1 MKRRSAI
8 AMSLAAA
15 LLLPANAHA
24 VSVSDFSDFPS
35 DWSAQALESAV
46 ENGLLNGSGGRINA
60 SGSLTRAEMAAIV
73 NRAFGSSNPASL
85 SGYSD
90 VSPDAWY
97 YEDMAKA
104 VQMGSFQGADGKLNP
119 SARITR
125 EEAFTVLSRAFLLD
139 EGDTAVLNQYDDSAD
154 ISSWARSSMAAM
166 VENGYVHGAG
176 GSLNPKGNITRAEF
190 AQVMDNI
197 AESYVSQ
204 AGTVS
209 RDASGNVIVRAPGA
223 VLEDMTV
230 DGDVILADGVG
241 TGDATLNS
249 VTVQGRLIIRG
260 GGEQSV
266 HLNNCTIENGVVLA
280 NPNGAT
286 RLVPSGSPI
295 PALEVRTDA
304 VIDGDIT
311 AITVSEEASV
321 TVQSGTIGTLTV
333 ETDAASTAITVS
345 DGASVSTIQA
355 NADGVSVHG
364 GGSVGTVQANADNI
378 EITTP
383 GTRVTAAEGAD
394 GVTAAGVEVAGG
406 QTAQI
411 NNSGTGASVSGG
423 TSSGGS
429 SSSGSSSGGGGS
441 SSGGGSTTPEQVQFV
456 NADQTGLVDLGW
468 SQYVAVRFTDGNS
481 LADCTLTV
489 DGTDV
494 TSAFT
499 PVTDDSSIV
508 KWEVSSLN
516 PAELTV
522 TKAGQSQTVT
532 LSGNSAPAEPVV
544 VEDTAP
550 AYMIAHGPLAYWDY
564 YLTNY
569 DDDGNLR
576 VEPAKTTF
584 SLSDD
589 VVSDVPAFY
598 SPDAELCK
606 GDSFG
611 EVKGEAVIMFNY
623 KTDAEKAWFDAIPDN
638 QAQTVQLVS
647 YDGNKTTLNDS
658 LTYEKA
664 AGISHGGGSV
674 GQITVALGQENF
686 RTNGRY
692 YIRIRSAGH
701 DTALVPIHVVNE
713 QAPTLKLSG
722 PGTVQSGQ
730 NVSFEIENMTYGITD
745 PTYAAELKR
754 PDGETVALEVITDW
768 YQFGNRLTL
777 YNDESAENGRNN
789 IPYNGSYTLT
799 VHSNGFKDMS
809 ITFNVTGGKDAPQKN
824 ALMTVDAISRA
835 TGGGTSGGESGS
847 GGGSISANLKFD
859 ADLLI
864 NAKVLNELCIENE
877 AAQGIN
883 DRWKDDMAGWDSVWT
898 EDGQPYD
905 WNDYITAVNNARNE
919 GKYLTFAEYTK
930 TADQDQSGTPYAIK
944 AVLEDNMLGDIQY
957 NGEWVGQAAPALT
970 LVNPDE
976 SAADA
981 VTEGN
986 DVVLTADDGAYFS
999 ALERIN
1005 VNGNPMD
1012 LSAGLYQVDGNKLT
1026 IDSRVLTLG
1035 ERNTVTLYAE
1045 GYRANRLSILYQ
1057 KTLEQN
1063 LSLSTNQNNYDRG
1076 ENIVI
1081 TVNNSEGD
1089 FLEHLTNV
1097 TLHKPRGN
1105 TAKVDAQGV
1114 QSNTEYYTVSGNT
1127 LTIVDTQGTLLNENG
1142 QYSVTL
1148 EAEYYNQLTTP
1159 AFTVQGDL
1167 KAAPQPETGGKDGEN
1182 YTLTFDTVPYDW
1194 ENSLSVTVNG
1204 QAYTENTDW
1213 LSNVSAGEFE
1223 WSTGAYGGNVLTMHP
1238 DAFASGENT
1247 ITLSAAGYE
1256 PMTVKVSGATGEIMT
1271 DGGGTEEPEPEPGE
1285 DQTPPAVAKIEKVE
1299 SFFETYY
1306 RVSFESSPAAYLSAL
1321 EDGEAVVTVNDE
1333 ICEYAIMFLGGKEY
1347 KISKDDYANPTYLD
1361 FSKDCFSTDGNTVVK
1376 ISVEGYTDLTFTVDK
1391 DGQLVA
1397 GDTPEGAAEVPA
1409 YEWEY
1414 SMVTTFSGHKLYFD
1428 RTGNA
1433 EEAAKAYLS
1442 AVTNVQV
1449 GETVYT
1455 ACTGYFLE
1463 DGQYKIVKVG
1473 TDKYIEL
1480 SDSAFNE
1487 TENTKIHIEAVG
1499 YKDLNLTVTA
1509 GGELVTE

>member
-1 MKRRSAI
+1 MDI
-8 AMSLAAA
+8 
-15 LLLPANAHA
+15 
-24 VSVSDFSDFPS
+24 D
-35 DWSAQALESAV
+35 
-46 ENGLLNGSGGRINA
+46 
-60 SGSLTRAEMAAIV
+60 
-73 NRAFGSSNPASL
+73 
-85 SGYSD
+85 
-90 VSPDAWY
+90 
-97 YEDMAKA
+97 
-104 VQMGSFQGADGKLNP
+104 DG
-119 SARITR
+119 
-125 EEAFTVLSRAFLLD
+125 
-139 EGDTAVLNQYDDSAD
+139 
-154 ISSWARSSMAAM
+154 
-166 VENGYVHGAG
+166 
-176 GSLNPKGNITRAEF
+176 
-190 AQVMDNI
+190 
-197 AESYVSQ
+197 
-204 AGTVS
+204 
-209 RDASGNVIVRAPGA
+209 
-223 VLEDMTV
+223 
-230 DGDVILADGVG
+230 
-241 TGDATLNS
+241 
-249 VTVQGRLIIRG
+249 
-260 GGEQSV
+260 
-266 HLNNCTIENGVVLA
+266 
-280 NPNGAT
+280 
-286 RLVPSGSPI
+286 
-295 PALEVRTDA
+295 
-304 VIDGDIT
+304 
-311 AITVSEEASV
+311 
-321 TVQSGTIGTLTV
+321 
-333 ETDAASTAITVS
+333 
-345 DGASVSTIQA
+345 
-355 NADGVSVHG
+355 
-364 GGSVGTVQANADNI
+364 
-378 EITTP
+378 
-383 GTRVTAAEGAD
+383 
-394 GVTAAGVEVAGG
+394 
-406 QTAQI
+406 
-411 NNSGTGASVSGG
+411 
-423 TSSGGS
+423 
-429 SSSGSSSGGGGS
+429 
-441 SSGGGSTTPEQVQFV
+441 
-456 NADQTGLVDLGW
+456 
-468 SQYVAVRFTDGNS
+468 
-481 LADCTLTV
+481 
-489 DGTDV
+489 
-494 TSAFT
+494 
-499 PVTDDSSIV
+499 SIV

-532 LSGNSAPAEPVV
+532 LSGNSALAEPVV
-544 VEDTAP
+544 IEDTAP

-598 SPDAELCK
+598 SPDAELCE
-606 GDSFG
+606 GDGFG

-623 KTDAEKAWFDAIPDN
+623 NTDAEKAWFDAIPDN

-658 LTYEKA
+658 LIYEKA

-722 PGTVQSGQ
+722 SGTVQSGQ
-730 NVSFEIENMTYGITD
+730 NVSFEIENMTYGITN

-754 PDGETVALEVITDW
+754 PDGETVALEMITDW
-768 YQFGNRLTL
+768 YQIGDRLTL
-777 YNDESAENGRNN
+777 YNDGSAENGRNN
-789 IPYNGSYTLT
+789 IPYNGTYTLT

-809 ITFNVTGGKDAPQKN
+809 ITFNVTGGEGAPQKN
-824 ALMTVDAISRA
+824 VLMTVDAISRA

-864 NAKVLNELCIENE
+864 NAKVLNELGIENE

-883 DRWKDDMAGWDSVWT
+883 DRWEYDMAGWDSVWT

-919 GKYLTFAEYTK
+919 GKYLTFAEYTE
-930 TADQDQSGTPYAIK
+930 TAEQDQSGTPYAIK

-957 NGEWVGQAAPALT
+957 NGEWVGQTAPALT
-970 LVNPDE
+970 LVNPDG

-1005 VNGNPMD
+1005 VNGNSMD

-1026 IDSRVLTLG
+1026 IDSSALTLG
-1035 ERNTVTLYAE
+1035 ERNTVTLYAK

-1063 LSLSTNQNNYDRG
+1063 LSLSTDQNNYDRG

-1089 FLEHLTNV
+1089 FLKHLTNV
-1097 TLHKPRGN
+1097 TLHKPGGN
-1105 TAKVDAQGV
+1105 TATVNAQGV
-1114 QSNTEYYTVSGNT
+1114 QSYTEYYTVSGNT

-1167 KAAPQPETGGKDGEN
+1167 KAAPQPGTGGKDGNGN
-1182 YTLTFDTVPYDW
+1182 YTLTFDTVPSDW
-1194 ENSLSVTVNG
+1194 KNSLAVTVNG

-1223 WSTGAYGGNVLTMHP
+1223 WGTGAYSGDVLTMHP
-1238 DAFASGENT
+1238 GAFVSGENT
-1247 ITLSAAGYE
+1247 ITLSAAGYA
-1256 PMTVKVSGATGEIMT
+1256 PLTIKVSGETGAIMT
-1271 DGGGTEEPEPEPGE
+1271 NGSGTEEPEPEPGE
-1285 DQTPPAVAKIEKVE
+1285 DQTPPAVAEVNKVTGYE
-1299 SFFETYY
+1299 PYF
-1306 RVSFESSPAAYLSAL
+1306 RVSFKDDAATYLSAL
-1321 EDGEAVVTVNDE
+1321 EAGEATVTVNDE
-1333 ICEYAIMFLGGKEY
+1333 TCKYTIMFLEGKEY
-1347 KISKDDYANPTYLD
+1347 KISKDDYANLAYLD
-1361 FSKDCFSTDGNTVVK
+1361 FSKDCFSTDGNTVVI
-1376 ISVEGYTDLTFTVDK
+1376 ISVEGYTDLTFTVDEN
-1391 DGQLVA
+1391 GQLVA
-1397 GDTPEGAAEVPA
+1397 GDTPEDAAEVPA

-1414 SMVTTFSGHKLYFD
+1414 SSSSIFSGHKLYFD

-1433 EEAAKAYLS
+1433 EESAKAYLS

-1449 GETVYT
+1449 GDTVYT
-1455 ACTGYFLE
+1455 AYTGYFLE
-1463 DGQYKIVKVG
+1463 EGKYKIVKDS

-1480 SDSAFNE
+1480 SDSAFSE
-1487 TENTKIHIEAVG
+1487 TGNTEIHIKATG
-1499 YKDLNLTVTA
+1499 YKDLKLTVTA
-1509 GGELVTE
+1509 SGDLVTE

>member
-1 MKRRSAI
+1 M
-8 AMSLAAA
+8 
-15 LLLPANAHA
+15 
-24 VSVSDFSDFPS
+24 
-35 DWSAQALESAV
+35 
-46 ENGLLNGSGGRINA
+46 
-60 SGSLTRAEMAAIV
+60 
-73 NRAFGSSNPASL
+73 
-85 SGYSD
+85 
-90 VSPDAWY
+90 
-97 YEDMAKA
+97 
-104 VQMGSFQGADGKLNP
+104 
-119 SARITR
+119 
-125 EEAFTVLSRAFLLD
+125 
-139 EGDTAVLNQYDDSAD
+139 
-154 ISSWARSSMAAM
+154 
-166 VENGYVHGAG
+166 
-176 GSLNPKGNITRAEF
+176 
-190 AQVMDNI
+190 
-197 AESYVSQ
+197 
-204 AGTVS
+204 
-209 RDASGNVIVRAPGA
+209 
-223 VLEDMTV
+223 
-230 DGDVILADGVG
+230 
-241 TGDATLNS
+241 
-249 VTVQGRLIIRG
+249 
-260 GGEQSV
+260 
-266 HLNNCTIENGVVLA
+266 
-280 NPNGAT
+280 
-286 RLVPSGSPI
+286 
-295 PALEVRTDA
+295 
-304 VIDGDIT
+304 
-311 AITVSEEASV
+311 
-321 TVQSGTIGTLTV
+321 
-333 ETDAASTAITVS
+333 
-345 DGASVSTIQA
+345 
-355 NADGVSVHG
+355 
-364 GGSVGTVQANADNI
+364 
-378 EITTP
+378 
-383 GTRVTAAEGAD
+383 
-394 GVTAAGVEVAGG
+394 
-406 QTAQI
+406 
-411 NNSGTGASVSGG
+411 
-423 TSSGGS
+423 
-429 SSSGSSSGGGGS
+429 
-441 SSGGGSTTPEQVQFV
+441 
-456 NADQTGLVDLGW
+456 VDLGW

-494 TSAFT
+494 TSTFT
-499 PVTDDSSIV
+499 PVTDDGSIV

-598 SPDAELCK
+598 SPDAELRE

-611 EVKGEAVIMFNY
+611 EVVGKAVIMFNY
-623 KTDAEKAWFDAIPDN
+623 NTDAEKAWFDAIPDN
-638 QAQTVQLVS
+638 RAQTVQLVS

-777 YNDESAENGRNN
+777 YNDGSAENGRNN

-809 ITFNVTGGKDAPQKN
+809 ITFNVTGGENAPQKN
-824 ALMTVDAISRA
+824 VLTTVDAISRA

-864 NAKVLNELCIENE
+864 NAKVLNELGIENE

-898 EDGQPYD
+898 EDGRPYD

-919 GKYLTFAEYTK
+919 GKYLTFAEYTE

-970 LVNPDE
+970 LVNPNG

-1005 VNGNPMD
+1005 VNGNSMD
-1012 LSAGLYQVDGNKLT
+1012 LSDELYRVEENKLT
-1026 IDSRVLTLG
+1026 IDSNALTLG
-1035 ERNTVTLYAE
+1035 ERNTVTLYAK

-1063 LSLSTNQNNYDRG
+1063 LSLSTDKTNYNRS

-1097 TLHKPRGN
+1097 TLHKPGSN
-1105 TAKVDAQGV
+1105 TATVSAQGV
-1114 QSNTEYYTVSGNT
+1114 QSDTEYYTVSGNR
-1127 LTIVDTQGTLLNENG
+1127 LTIVDTRGTLLKENG
-1142 QYSVTL
+1142 EYYVAL
-1148 EAEYYNQLTTP
+1148 EAEYYNRLTTP

-1167 KAAPQPETGGKDGEN
+1167 KAAPQPETGNKDSDGN
-1182 YTLTFDTVPYDW
+1182 YTLTFASVPYDW
-1194 ENSLSVTVNG
+1194 KDSLSVTVNG
-1204 QAYTENTDW
+1204 RTYTENTDR
-1213 LSNVSAGEFE
+1213 LSNVSADEFE
-1223 WSTGAYGGNVLTMHP
+1223 WSAGTYGGYVLTMHP
-1238 DAFASGENT
+1238 SVFARGENT

-1256 PMTVKVSGATGEIMT
+1256 PLTVKVSGETGEIMT
-1271 DGGGTEEPEPEPGE
+1271 DSGGTEEPEPEPGE
-1285 DQTPPAVAKIEKVE
+1285 GQMPPAVAEVNKVTGYE
-1299 SFFETYY
+1299 PYF
-1306 RVSFESSPAAYLSAL
+1306 RVSFKDDAAAYLSAL
-1321 EDGEAVVTVNDE
+1321 RAGEATVTVNDE
-1333 ICEYAIMFLGGKEY
+1333 TCGYAITFLGGKQY
-1347 KISKDDYANPTYLD
+1347 KISDDLYGEPAYLD
-1361 FSKDCFSTDGNTVVK
+1361 FSKDCFSTDGDTVVK
-1376 ISVEGYTDLTFTVDK
+1376 ISVEGYTDLTFTVDEN
-1391 DGQLVA
+1391 GQLVA
-1397 GDTPEGAAEVPA
+1397 GDTPEDAAEVPA
-1409 YEWEY
+1409 YGWEY
-1414 SMVTTFSGHKLYFD
+1414 SSFPMFGGHKLYFD

-1433 EEAAKAYLS
+1433 EESATAYLS

-1455 ACTGYFLE
+1455 AYTGSFLGN
-1463 DGQYKIVKVG
+1463 GQYKIVKDR
-1473 TDKYIEL
+1473 TEKYIEL
-1480 SDSAFNE
+1480 SDSAFSE
-1487 TENTKIHIEAVG
+1487 TGNTEIHIKATG

-1509 GGELVTE
+1509 GGKLVTE

>member
-1 MKRRSAI
+1 M
-8 AMSLAAA
+8 
-15 LLLPANAHA
+15 
-24 VSVSDFSDFPS
+24 
-35 DWSAQALESAV
+35 
-46 ENGLLNGSGGRINA
+46 
-60 SGSLTRAEMAAIV
+60 
-73 NRAFGSSNPASL
+73 
-85 SGYSD
+85 
-90 VSPDAWY
+90 
-97 YEDMAKA
+97 
-104 VQMGSFQGADGKLNP
+104 
-119 SARITR
+119 
-125 EEAFTVLSRAFLLD
+125 
-139 EGDTAVLNQYDDSAD
+139 
-154 ISSWARSSMAAM
+154 
-166 VENGYVHGAG
+166 
-176 GSLNPKGNITRAEF
+176 
-190 AQVMDNI
+190 
-197 AESYVSQ
+197 
-204 AGTVS
+204 
-209 RDASGNVIVRAPGA
+209 
-223 VLEDMTV
+223 
-230 DGDVILADGVG
+230 
-241 TGDATLNS
+241 
-249 VTVQGRLIIRG
+249 
-260 GGEQSV
+260 
-266 HLNNCTIENGVVLA
+266 
-280 NPNGAT
+280 
-286 RLVPSGSPI
+286 
-295 PALEVRTDA
+295 
-304 VIDGDIT
+304 
-311 AITVSEEASV
+311 
-321 TVQSGTIGTLTV
+321 
-333 ETDAASTAITVS
+333 
-345 DGASVSTIQA
+345 
-355 NADGVSVHG
+355 
-364 GGSVGTVQANADNI
+364 
-378 EITTP
+378 
-383 GTRVTAAEGAD
+383 
-394 GVTAAGVEVAGG
+394 
-406 QTAQI
+406 
-411 NNSGTGASVSGG
+411 
-423 TSSGGS
+423 
-429 SSSGSSSGGGGS
+429 
-441 SSGGGSTTPEQVQFV
+441 
-456 NADQTGLVDLGW
+456 VDLGW

-494 TSAFT
+494 TSTFT
-499 PVTDDSSIV
+499 PVTDDGSIV

-598 SPDAELCK
+598 SPDAELRE

-611 EVKGEAVIMFNY
+611 EVVGKAVIMFNY
-623 KTDAEKAWFDAIPDN
+623 NTDAEKAWFDAIPDN
-638 QAQTVQLVS
+638 RAQTVQLVS
-647 YDGNKTTLNDS
+647 YDGNKTTFNDS
-658 LTYEKA
+658 LTYVKA

-674 GQITVALGQENF
+674 GRITVALGHENF

-777 YNDESAENGRNN
+777 YNDGSAENGRNN

-809 ITFNVTGGKDAPQKN
+809 ITFNVTGGENAPQKN
-824 ALMTVDAISRA
+824 VLTTVDAISRA

-864 NAKVLNELCIENE
+864 NAKVLNELGIENE

-898 EDGQPYD
+898 EDGRPYD

-919 GKYLTFAEYTK
+919 GKYLTFAEYTE

-970 LVNPDE
+970 LVNPNG

-1005 VNGNPMD
+1005 VNGNSMD
-1012 LSAGLYQVDGNKLT
+1012 LSDELYRVEENKLT
-1026 IDSRVLTLG
+1026 IDSNALTLG
-1035 ERNTVTLYAE
+1035 ERNTVTLYAK

-1063 LSLSTNQNNYDRG
+1063 LSLSTDKTNYNRS

-1097 TLHKPRGN
+1097 TLHKPGSN
-1105 TAKVDAQGV
+1105 TATVSAQGV
-1114 QSNTEYYTVSGNT
+1114 QSDTEYYTVSGNR
-1127 LTIVDTQGTLLNENG
+1127 LTIVDTRGTLLKENG
-1142 QYSVTL
+1142 EYYVAL
-1148 EAEYYNQLTTP
+1148 EAEYYNRLTTP

-1167 KAAPQPETGGKDGEN
+1167 KAAPQPETGNKDSDGN
-1182 YTLTFDTVPYDW
+1182 YTLTFASVPYDW
-1194 ENSLSVTVNG
+1194 KDSLSVTVNG
-1204 QAYTENTDW
+1204 RTYTENTDR
-1213 LSNVSAGEFE
+1213 LSNVSADEFE
-1223 WSTGAYGGNVLTMHP
+1223 WSAGTYGGYVLTMHP
-1238 DAFASGENT
+1238 SVFARGENT

-1256 PMTVKVSGATGEIMT
+1256 PLTVKVSGETGEIMT
-1271 DGGGTEEPEPEPGE
+1271 DSGGTEEPEPEPGE
-1285 DQTPPAVAKIEKVE
+1285 GQMPPAVAEVNKVTGYE
-1299 SFFETYY
+1299 PYF
-1306 RVSFESSPAAYLSAL
+1306 RVSFKDDAAAYLSAL
-1321 EDGEAVVTVNDE
+1321 RAGEATVTVNDE
-1333 ICEYAIMFLGGKEY
+1333 TCGYAITFLGGKQY
-1347 KISKDDYANPTYLD
+1347 KISDDLYGEPAYLD
-1361 FSKDCFSTDGNTVVK
+1361 FSKDCFSTDGDTVVK
-1376 ISVEGYTDLTFTVDK
+1376 ISVEGYTDLTFTVDEN
-1391 DGQLVA
+1391 GQLVA
-1397 GDTPEGAAEVPA
+1397 GDTPEDAAEVPA
-1409 YEWEY
+1409 YGWEY
-1414 SMVTTFSGHKLYFD
+1414 SSFPMFGGHKLYFD

-1433 EEAAKAYLS
+1433 EESATAYLS

-1455 ACTGYFLE
+1455 AYTGSFLGN
-1463 DGQYKIVKVG
+1463 GQYKIVKDR
-1473 TDKYIEL
+1473 TEKYIEL
-1480 SDSAFNE
+1480 SDSAFSE
-1487 TENTKIHIEAVG
+1487 TGNTEIHIKATG

-1509 GGELVTE
+1509 GGKLVTE

>member
-8 AMSLAAA
+8 AMALAAA

-223 VLEDMTV
+223 VLENMTV

-286 RLVPSGSPI
+286 RLVPSGSLI

-429 SSSGSSSGGGGS
+429 SSGGSSSGGGGS
-441 SSGGGSTTPEQVQFV
+441 SSGGGSTTPEQMQLV

-499 PVTDDSSIV
+499 PVTDDGSIA

-598 SPDAELCK
+598 SPDAELCE
-606 GDSFG
+606 GDGFG

-623 KTDAEKAWFDAIPDN
+623 NTDAEKAWFDAIPDN

-647 YDGNKTTLNDS
+647 YDGYKTTLNDS

-674 GQITVALGQENF
+674 GQITVAFGQENF

-722 PGTVQSGQ
+722 SGTVQSGQ
-730 NVSFEIENMTYGITD
+730 NVSFEIANMTYGITN

-754 PDGETVALEVITDW
+754 PDGETVALEMITDW
-768 YQFGNRLTL
+768 YQIGDRLTL
-777 YNDESAENGRNN
+777 YNDMSAENGRNN

-809 ITFNVTGGKDAPQKN
+809 ITFNVTGGENAPQKN
-824 ALMTVDAISRA
+824 VLMTVDAISRA

-864 NAKVLNELCIENE
+864 NAKVLNELGIENE

-883 DRWKDDMAGWDSVWT
+883 DRWEYDMAGWDSVWT

-919 GKYLTFAEYTK
+919 GEYLTFAEYTE
-930 TADQDQSGTPYAIK
+930 TAERDQSGTPYAIK

-970 LVNPDE
+970 LVNPDG
-976 SAADA
+976 SATDA

-986 DVVLTADDGAYFS
+986 NVVLTADDGAYFS

-1005 VNGNPMD
+1005 VNGSSMD
-1012 LSAGLYQVDGNKLT
+1012 ISADLYQIEGNKLT
-1026 IDSRVLTLG
+1026 IDSSALTLG
-1035 ERNTVTLYAE
+1035 ERNTVTLYAK

-1057 KTLEQN
+1057 KNLEQN
-1063 LSLSTNQNNYDRG
+1063 LSLSTDQNNYDRG

-1089 FLEHLTNV
+1089 FLEHLTKV
-1097 TLHKPRGN
+1097 TLHKPGGN
-1105 TAKVDAQGV
+1105 TATVNAQGV
-1114 QSNTEYYTVSGNT
+1114 QSNTEYYTASGNT

-1142 QYSVTL
+1142 EYYVAL

-1182 YTLTFDTVPYDW
+1182 YTLTFASAPSDW
-1194 ENSLSVTVNG
+1194 KNGLSVTVNS
-1204 QAYTENTDW
+1204 QAYTEDTDW
-1213 LSNVSAGEFE
+1213 RSSVSAGEFE
-1223 WSTGAYGGNVLTMHP
+1223 WSTGTYGGDVLTMHP
-1238 DAFASGENT
+1238 SAFASGENT

-1256 PMTVKVSGATGEIMT
+1256 PLTVKVSGATGAIMT
-1271 DGGGTEEPEPEPGE
+1271 GSGGTEEPEPEPGE
-1285 DQTPPAVAKIEKVE
+1285 DQTPPAVAEVNKVTGY
-1299 SFFETYY
+1299 ETYY
-1306 RVSFESSPAAYLSAL
+1306 RVSFEGGAAAYLSAL
-1321 EDGEAVVTVNDE
+1321 EADEAAVMVNDE
-1333 ICEYAIMFLGGKEY
+1333 TCEKAVMFFEGKQY
-1347 KISKDDYANPTYLD
+1347 KISDDPYGEPVYLD
-1361 FSKDCFSTDGNTVVK
+1361 FSEECFRTDGNTVVK
-1376 ISVEGYTDLTFTVDK
+1376 ISVAGYTELTFTVDK

-1397 GDTPEGAAEVPA
+1397 GDTPEDAAEVPA

-1414 SMVTTFSGHKLYFD
+1414 SMFTAFSGHKLYFD

-1433 EEAAKAYLS
+1433 EESATAYLS
-1442 AVTNVQV
+1442 AVTAVQV
-1449 GETVYT
+1449 AETVYT
-1455 ACTGYFLE
+1455 ACTEYFLE
-1463 DGQYKIVKVG
+1463 DGQYKIVKDG

-1487 TENTKIHIEAVG
+1487 TENTKIHIEARG

-1509 GGELVTE
+1509 GGALVTE

>member
-8 AMSLAAA
+8 AMALAAA

-223 VLEDMTV
+223 VLENMTV

-378 EITTP
+378 KVTTP
-383 GTRVTAAEGAD
+383 GTRVTAAEGTD

-494 TSAFT
+494 TSTFT
-499 PVTDDSSIV
+499 PVTDDGSIV

-598 SPDAELCK
+598 SPDAELCE
-606 GDSFG
+606 GDGFG

-623 KTDAEKAWFDAIPDN
+623 NTDAEKAWFDAIPDN

-658 LTYEKA
+658 LIYEKA

-701 DTALVPIHVVNE
+701 DTALVPIHVLNE

-722 PGTVQSGQ
+722 SGTVQSGQ
-730 NVSFEIENMTYGITD
+730 NVSFEIENMTYGITN

-754 PDGETVALEVITDW
+754 PDGETVALEMITDW
-768 YQFGNRLTL
+768 YQIGDRLTL
-777 YNDESAENGRNN
+777 YNDGSAENGRNN
-789 IPYNGSYTLT
+789 IPYNGTYTLT

-809 ITFNVTGGKDAPQKN
+809 ITFNVTGGEGAPQKN
-824 ALMTVDAISRA
+824 VLMTVDAISRA

-864 NAKVLNELCIENE
+864 NAKVLNELGIENE

-883 DRWKDDMAGWDSVWT
+883 DRWEYDMAGWDSVWT

-919 GKYLTFAEYTK
+919 GKYLTFAEYTE
-930 TADQDQSGTPYAIK
+930 TAEQDQSGTPYAIK

-957 NGEWVGQAAPALT
+957 NGEWVGQTAPALT
-970 LVNPDE
+970 LVNPDG

-1005 VNGNPMD
+1005 VNGNSMD

-1026 IDSRVLTLG
+1026 IDSSALTLG
-1035 ERNTVTLYAE
+1035 ERNTVTLYAK

-1063 LSLSTNQNNYDRG
+1063 LSLSTDQNNYDRG

-1089 FLEHLTNV
+1089 FLKHLTNV
-1097 TLHKPRGN
+1097 TLHKPGGN
-1105 TAKVDAQGV
+1105 TATVNAQGV
-1114 QSNTEYYTVSGNT
+1114 QSYTEYYTVSGNT

-1167 KAAPQPETGGKDGEN
+1167 KAAPQPGTGGKDGNGN
-1182 YTLTFDTVPYDW
+1182 YTLTFDTVPSDW
-1194 ENSLSVTVNG
+1194 KNSLAVTVNG

-1223 WSTGAYGGNVLTMHP
+1223 WGTGAYSGDVLTMHP
-1238 DAFASGENT
+1238 GAFVSGENT
-1247 ITLSAAGYE
+1247 ITLSAAGYA
-1256 PMTVKVSGATGEIMT
+1256 PLTIKVSGETGAIMT
-1271 DGGGTEEPEPEPGE
+1271 NGSGTEEPEPEPGE
-1285 DQTPPAVAKIEKVE
+1285 DQTPPAVAEVNKVTGYE
-1299 SFFETYY
+1299 PYF
-1306 RVSFESSPAAYLSAL
+1306 RVSFKDDAATYLSAL
-1321 EDGEAVVTVNDE
+1321 EAGEATVTVNDE
-1333 ICEYAIMFLGGKEY
+1333 TCKYTIMFLEGKEY
-1347 KISKDDYANPTYLD
+1347 KISNDDYANLAYLD
-1361 FSKDCFSTDGNTVVK
+1361 FSKDCFSTDGNTVVI
-1376 ISVEGYTDLTFTVDK
+1376 ISVEGYTDLTFTVDEN
-1391 DGQLVA
+1391 GQLVA
-1397 GDTPEGAAEVPA
+1397 GDTPEDAAEVPA

-1414 SMVTTFSGHKLYFD
+1414 SSSSIFSGHKLYFD

-1433 EEAAKAYLS
+1433 EESAKAYLS

-1449 GETVYT
+1449 GDTVYT
-1455 ACTGYFLE
+1455 AYTGYFLE
-1463 DGQYKIVKVG
+1463 EGKYKIVKDS

-1480 SDSAFNE
+1480 SDSAFSE
-1487 TENTKIHIEAVG
+1487 TGNTEIHIKATG
-1499 YKDLNLTVTA
+1499 YKDLKLTVTA
-1509 GGELVTE
+1509 SGDLVTE

>member
-1 MKRRSAI
+1 M
-8 AMSLAAA
+8 
-15 LLLPANAHA
+15 
-24 VSVSDFSDFPS
+24 
-35 DWSAQALESAV
+35 
-46 ENGLLNGSGGRINA
+46 
-60 SGSLTRAEMAAIV
+60 
-73 NRAFGSSNPASL
+73 
-85 SGYSD
+85 
-90 VSPDAWY
+90 
-97 YEDMAKA
+97 
-104 VQMGSFQGADGKLNP
+104 
-119 SARITR
+119 
-125 EEAFTVLSRAFLLD
+125 
-139 EGDTAVLNQYDDSAD
+139 
-154 ISSWARSSMAAM
+154 
-166 VENGYVHGAG
+166 
-176 GSLNPKGNITRAEF
+176 
-190 AQVMDNI
+190 
-197 AESYVSQ
+197 
-204 AGTVS
+204 
-209 RDASGNVIVRAPGA
+209 
-223 VLEDMTV
+223 
-230 DGDVILADGVG
+230 
-241 TGDATLNS
+241 
-249 VTVQGRLIIRG
+249 
-260 GGEQSV
+260 
-266 HLNNCTIENGVVLA
+266 
-280 NPNGAT
+280 
-286 RLVPSGSPI
+286 
-295 PALEVRTDA
+295 
-304 VIDGDIT
+304 
-311 AITVSEEASV
+311 
-321 TVQSGTIGTLTV
+321 
-333 ETDAASTAITVS
+333 
-345 DGASVSTIQA
+345 
-355 NADGVSVHG
+355 
-364 GGSVGTVQANADNI
+364 
-378 EITTP
+378 
-383 GTRVTAAEGAD
+383 
-394 GVTAAGVEVAGG
+394 
-406 QTAQI
+406 
-411 NNSGTGASVSGG
+411 
-423 TSSGGS
+423 
-429 SSSGSSSGGGGS
+429 
-441 SSGGGSTTPEQVQFV
+441 
-456 NADQTGLVDLGW
+456 VDLGW

-494 TSAFT
+494 TSTFT
-499 PVTDDSSIV
+499 PVTDDGSIV

-598 SPDAELCK
+598 SPDAELRE

-611 EVKGEAVIMFNY
+611 EVVGKAVIMFNY
-623 KTDAEKAWFDAIPDN
+623 NTDAEKAWFDAIPDN
-638 QAQTVQLVS
+638 RAQTVQLVS

-674 GQITVALGQENF
+674 GRITVALGHENF

-777 YNDESAENGRNN
+777 YNDGSAENGRNN

-809 ITFNVTGGKDAPQKN
+809 ITFNVTGGENAPQKN
-824 ALMTVDAISRA
+824 VLTTVDAISRA

-864 NAKVLNELCIENE
+864 NAKVLNELGIENE

-898 EDGQPYD
+898 EDGRPYD

-919 GKYLTFAEYTK
+919 GKYLTFAEYTE

-970 LVNPDE
+970 LVNPNG

-1005 VNGNPMD
+1005 VNGNSMD
-1012 LSAGLYQVDGNKLT
+1012 LSDELYRVEENKLT
-1026 IDSRVLTLG
+1026 IDSNALTLG
-1035 ERNTVTLYAE
+1035 ERNTVTLYAK

-1063 LSLSTNQNNYDRG
+1063 LSLSTDKTNYNRS

-1097 TLHKPRGN
+1097 TLHKPGSN
-1105 TAKVDAQGV
+1105 TATVSAQGV
-1114 QSNTEYYTVSGNT
+1114 QSDTEYYTVSGNR
-1127 LTIVDTQGTLLNENG
+1127 LTIVDTRGTLLKENG
-1142 QYSVTL
+1142 EYYVAL
-1148 EAEYYNQLTTP
+1148 EAEYYNRLTTP

-1167 KAAPQPETGGKDGEN
+1167 KAAPQPETGNKDSDGN
-1182 YTLTFDTVPYDW
+1182 YTLTFASVPYDW
-1194 ENSLSVTVNG
+1194 KDSLSVTVNG
-1204 QAYTENTDW
+1204 RTYTENTDR
-1213 LSNVSAGEFE
+1213 LSNVSADEFE
-1223 WSTGAYGGNVLTMHP
+1223 WSAGTYGGYVLTMHP
-1238 DAFASGENT
+1238 SVFARGENT

-1256 PMTVKVSGATGEIMT
+1256 PLTVKVSGETGEIMT
-1271 DGGGTEEPEPEPGE
+1271 DSGGTEEPEPEPGE
-1285 DQTPPAVAKIEKVE
+1285 GQMPPAVAEVNKVTGYE
-1299 SFFETYY
+1299 PYF
-1306 RVSFESSPAAYLSAL
+1306 RVSFKDDAAAYLSAL
-1321 EDGEAVVTVNDE
+1321 RAGEATVTVNDE
-1333 ICEYAIMFLGGKEY
+1333 TCGYAITFLGGKQY
-1347 KISKDDYANPTYLD
+1347 KISDDLYGEPAYLD
-1361 FSKDCFSTDGNTVVK
+1361 FSKDCFSTDGDTVVK
-1376 ISVEGYTDLTFTVDK
+1376 ISVEGYTDLTFTVDEN
-1391 DGQLVA
+1391 GQLVA
-1397 GDTPEGAAEVPA
+1397 GDTPEDAAEVPA
-1409 YEWEY
+1409 YGWEY
-1414 SMVTTFSGHKLYFD
+1414 SSFPMFGGHKLYFD

-1433 EEAAKAYLS
+1433 EESATAYLS

-1455 ACTGYFLE
+1455 AYTGSFLGN
-1463 DGQYKIVKVG
+1463 GQYKIVKDR
-1473 TDKYIEL
+1473 TEKYIEL
-1480 SDSAFNE
+1480 SDSAFSE
-1487 TENTKIHIEAVG
+1487 TGNTEIHIKATG

-1509 GGELVTE
+1509 GGKLVTE

>member
-8 AMSLAAA
+8 AMALAAA

-223 VLEDMTV
+223 VLENMTV

-378 EITTP
+378 KVTTP
-383 GTRVTAAEGAD
+383 GTRVTAAEGTD

-499 PVTDDSSIV
+499 PVTDDGSIA

-598 SPDAELCK
+598 SPDAELCE
-606 GDSFG
+606 GDGFG
-611 EVKGEAVIMFNY
+611 EAKGEAVIMFNY
-623 KTDAEKAWFDAIPDN
+623 NTDAEKAWFDAIPDN

-713 QAPTLKLSG
+713 RAPTLKLSG
-722 PGTVQSGQ
+722 SGTVQSGQ
-730 NVSFEIENMTYGITD
+730 NVSFEIENMTYGITN

-754 PDGETVALEVITDW
+754 PDGETVALEMITDW
-768 YQFGNRLTL
+768 YQIGDRLTL
-777 YNDESAENGRNN
+777 YNDVSAENGRNN
-789 IPYNGSYTLT
+789 IPYNGTYTLT
-799 VHSNGFKDMS
+799 VHSDGFKDMS
-809 ITFNVTGGKDAPQKN
+809 ITFNVTGGEDASQKN
-824 ALMTVDAISRA
+824 VLMTVDAFSRV

-864 NAKVLNELCIENE
+864 NAKVLKELGIENE

-883 DRWKDDMAGWDSVWT
+883 DRWEYDMAGWDSVWT

-919 GKYLTFAEYTK
+919 GKYLTFAEYTE
-930 TADQDQSGTPYAIK
+930 TAEQDQSGTPYAIK

-970 LVNPDE
+970 LVNPDG

-986 DVVLTADDGAYFS
+986 KVVLTADDGAYFS

-1026 IDSRVLTLG
+1026 IDSSVLTLG
-1035 ERNTVTLYAE
+1035 ERNTVTLYAK

-1057 KTLEQN
+1057 KNLEQN

-1081 TVNNSEGD
+1081 RVNNSAGD
-1089 FLEHLTNV
+1089 FLKHLTNV
-1097 TLHKPRGN
+1097 TLHKPGGN
-1105 TAKVDAQGV
+1105 TATVNAQGV
-1114 QSNTEYYTVSGNT
+1114 ESYTEYYTVSGNT

-1142 QYSVTL
+1142 EYYVAL

-1159 AFTVQGDL
+1159 AFAVQGEL
-1167 KAAPQPETGGKDGEN
+1167 TAAPQPKTGGKDGEN
-1182 YTLTFDTVPYDW
+1182 YTLTFDTAPYDW
-1194 ENSLSVTVNG
+1194 KNSLSVTVNG
-1204 QAYTENTDW
+1204 QTYKQNDDW
-1213 LSNVSAGEFE
+1213 PSNVSAGEFK
-1223 WSTGAYGGNVLTMHP
+1223 WSIDAYSGNVLTMHRST
-1238 DAFASGENT
+1238 FVRGENT
-1247 ITLSAAGYE
+1247 ITLSAAGYA
-1256 PMTVKVSGATGEIMT
+1256 PLTIKVSGETGAIMT
-1271 DGGGTEEPEPEPGE
+1271 NGSGTEEPEPEPGE
-1285 DQTPPAVAKIEKVE
+1285 DQTPPAVAEVNKVTGYE
-1299 SFFETYY
+1299 PYF
-1306 RVSFESSPAAYLSAL
+1306 RVSFKDDAATYLSAL
-1321 EDGEAVVTVNDE
+1321 EAGEATVTVNDE
-1333 ICEYAIMFLGGKEY
+1333 TCKYTIMFLEGKEY
-1347 KISKDDYANPTYLD
+1347 KISKDDYANLAYLD
-1361 FSKDCFSTDGNTVVK
+1361 FSKDCFSTDGNTVVI
-1376 ISVEGYTDLTFTVDK
+1376 ISVEGYTDLTFTVDEN
-1391 DGQLVA
+1391 GQLVA
-1397 GDTPEGAAEVPA
+1397 GDTPEDAAEVPA

-1414 SMVTTFSGHKLYFD
+1414 SSSSIFSGHKLYFD

-1433 EEAAKAYLS
+1433 EESAKAYLS

-1449 GETVYT
+1449 GDTVYT
-1455 ACTGYFLE
+1455 AYTGYFLE
-1463 DGQYKIVKVG
+1463 EGKYKIVKDS

-1480 SDSAFNE
+1480 SDSAFSE
-1487 TENTKIHIEAVG
+1487 TGNTEIHIKATG
-1499 YKDLNLTVTA
+1499 YKDLKLTVTA
-1509 GGELVTE
+1509 SGDLVTE

>member
-8 AMSLAAA
+8 AMALAAA
-15 LLLPANAHA
+15 LLLPTNAHA

-60 SGSLTRAEMAAIV
+60 FGSLTRAEMAAIV
-73 NRAFGSSNPASL
+73 NRAFGSENPASL

-139 EGDTAVLNQYDDSAD
+139 EGDSSVLNHYDDSAD

-176 GSLNPKGNITRAEF
+176 GSLNPKENITRAEF

-249 VTVQGRLIIRG
+249 VTVQGRLIVRG

-333 ETDAASTAITVS
+333 EADAASTAITVS

-378 EITTP
+378 KVTTP
-383 GTRVTAAEGAD
+383 GTRVTAAEGTD

-423 TSSGGS
+423 SASGGSSSGGS
-429 SSSGSSSGGGGS
+429 SSGSGSSSGGGGS
-441 SSGGGSTTPEQVQFV
+441 TTPEQMQFV
-456 NADQTGLVDLGW
+456 NTDETGLVDLGW

-499 PVTDDSSIV
+499 PVTDDGSIV
-508 KWEVSSLN
+508 KWEVSSLD

-598 SPDAELCK
+598 SPDAELCE
-606 GDSFG
+606 GDGFG

-623 KTDAEKAWFDAIPDN
+623 NTDAEKAWFDAIPDN

-722 PGTVQSGQ
+722 SGTVQSGQ
-730 NVSFEIENMTYGITD
+730 NVSFEIENMTYGITN

-754 PDGETVALEVITDW
+754 PDGETVALEMITDW
-768 YQFGNRLTL
+768 YQIGDRLTL
-777 YNDESAENGRNN
+777 YNDGSAENGRNN
-789 IPYNGSYTLT
+789 IPYNGTYTLT

-809 ITFNVTGGKDAPQKN
+809 ITFNVTGGEGAPQKN
-824 ALMTVDAISRA
+824 VLMTVDAISRA

-864 NAKVLNELCIENE
+864 NAKVLNELGIENE

-883 DRWKDDMAGWDSVWT
+883 DRWEYDMAGWDSVWT

-919 GKYLTFAEYTK
+919 GKYLTFAEYTE
-930 TADQDQSGTPYAIK
+930 TAEQDQSGTPYAIK

-957 NGEWVGQAAPALT
+957 NGEWVGQTAPALT
-970 LVNPDE
+970 LVNPDG

-1005 VNGNPMD
+1005 VNGNSMD

-1026 IDSRVLTLG
+1026 IDSSALTLG
-1035 ERNTVTLYAE
+1035 ERNTVTLYAK

-1063 LSLSTNQNNYDRG
+1063 LSLSTDQNNYDRG

-1089 FLEHLTNV
+1089 FLKHLTNV
-1097 TLHKPRGN
+1097 TLHKPGGN
-1105 TAKVDAQGV
+1105 TATVNAQGV
-1114 QSNTEYYTVSGNT
+1114 QSYTEYYTVSGNT

-1167 KAAPQPETGGKDGEN
+1167 KAAPQPGTGGKDGNGN
-1182 YTLTFDTVPYDW
+1182 YTLTFDTVPSDW
-1194 ENSLSVTVNG
+1194 KNSLAVTVNG

-1223 WSTGAYGGNVLTMHP
+1223 WSIGTYSGNVLTMHRS
-1238 DAFASGENT
+1238 AFVRGGNT

-1256 PMTVKVSGATGEIMT
+1256 PLTVKVSGETGAIMT
-1271 DGGGTEEPEPEPGE
+1271 GSGGTEEPEPEPGE
-1285 DQTPPAVAKIEKVE
+1285 DQTPPAVAEVNKVTGY
-1299 SFFETYY
+1299 ETYY
-1306 RVSFESSPAAYLSAL
+1306 RVSFEGGAAAYLSAL
-1321 EDGEAVVTVNDE
+1321 EADEAAVMVNDE
-1333 ICEYAIMFLGGKEY
+1333 TCEKAVMVFEGKQY
-1347 KISKDDYANPTYLD
+1347 KISDDPYGEPVYLD
-1361 FSKDCFSTDGNTVVK
+1361 FSEECFRTDGNTVVK

-1391 DGQLVA
+1391 DGQLVT
-1397 GDTPEGAAEVPA
+1397 GDTPEDAAEVPA

-1414 SMVTTFSGHKLYFD
+1414 NSFPVYGGHKLYFD
-1428 RTGNA
+1428 RTGSA
-1433 EEAAKAYLS
+1433 EESAKAYLS
-1442 AVTNVQV
+1442 AVTAVQV
-1449 GETVYT
+1449 GETAYT
-1455 ACTGYFLE
+1455 ACTGYSLG
-1463 DGQYKIVKVG
+1463 DNQYKIEKDR
-1473 TDKYIEL
+1473 TEKYIEL
-1480 SDSAFNE
+1480 SDSAFSKTGT
-1487 TENTKIHIEAVG
+1487 TEIHIKAAG
-1499 YKDLNLTVTA
+1499 YRDLNLTVTA

>member
-1 MKRRSAI
+1 MDI
-8 AMSLAAA
+8 
-15 LLLPANAHA
+15 
-24 VSVSDFSDFPS
+24 D
-35 DWSAQALESAV
+35 
-46 ENGLLNGSGGRINA
+46 
-60 SGSLTRAEMAAIV
+60 
-73 NRAFGSSNPASL
+73 
-85 SGYSD
+85 
-90 VSPDAWY
+90 
-97 YEDMAKA
+97 
-104 VQMGSFQGADGKLNP
+104 DG
-119 SARITR
+119 
-125 EEAFTVLSRAFLLD
+125 
-139 EGDTAVLNQYDDSAD
+139 
-154 ISSWARSSMAAM
+154 
-166 VENGYVHGAG
+166 
-176 GSLNPKGNITRAEF
+176 
-190 AQVMDNI
+190 
-197 AESYVSQ
+197 
-204 AGTVS
+204 
-209 RDASGNVIVRAPGA
+209 
-223 VLEDMTV
+223 
-230 DGDVILADGVG
+230 
-241 TGDATLNS
+241 
-249 VTVQGRLIIRG
+249 
-260 GGEQSV
+260 
-266 HLNNCTIENGVVLA
+266 
-280 NPNGAT
+280 
-286 RLVPSGSPI
+286 
-295 PALEVRTDA
+295 
-304 VIDGDIT
+304 
-311 AITVSEEASV
+311 
-321 TVQSGTIGTLTV
+321 
-333 ETDAASTAITVS
+333 
-345 DGASVSTIQA
+345 
-355 NADGVSVHG
+355 
-364 GGSVGTVQANADNI
+364 
-378 EITTP
+378 
-383 GTRVTAAEGAD
+383 
-394 GVTAAGVEVAGG
+394 
-406 QTAQI
+406 
-411 NNSGTGASVSGG
+411 
-423 TSSGGS
+423 
-429 SSSGSSSGGGGS
+429 
-441 SSGGGSTTPEQVQFV
+441 
-456 NADQTGLVDLGW
+456 
-468 SQYVAVRFTDGNS
+468 
-481 LADCTLTV
+481 
-489 DGTDV
+489 
-494 TSAFT
+494 
-499 PVTDDSSIV
+499 SIV

-532 LSGNSAPAEPVV
+532 LSGNSARAEPVV
-544 VEDTAP
+544 IEDTAP
-550 AYMIAHGPLAYWDY
+550 AYIIAHGPLAYWDY

-598 SPDAELCK
+598 SPDAELRE

-611 EVKGEAVIMFNY
+611 EVVGKAVIMFNY
-623 KTDAEKAWFDAIPDN
+623 NTDAEKAWFDAIPDN
-638 QAQTVQLVS
+638 RAQTVQLVS

-777 YNDESAENGRNN
+777 YNDGSAENGRNN

-809 ITFNVTGGKDAPQKN
+809 ITFNVTGGENAPQKN
-824 ALMTVDAISRA
+824 VLTTVDAISRA

-864 NAKVLNELCIENE
+864 NAKVLNELGIENE

-898 EDGQPYD
+898 EDGRPYD

-919 GKYLTFAEYTK
+919 GKYLTFAEYTE

-970 LVNPDE
+970 LVNPNG

-1005 VNGNPMD
+1005 VNGNSMD
-1012 LSAGLYQVDGNKLT
+1012 LSDELYRVEENKLT
-1026 IDSRVLTLG
+1026 IDSNALTLG
-1035 ERNTVTLYAE
+1035 ERNTVTLYAK

-1063 LSLSTNQNNYDRG
+1063 LSLSTDKTNYNRS

-1097 TLHKPRGN
+1097 TLHKPGSN
-1105 TAKVDAQGV
+1105 TATVSAQGV
-1114 QSNTEYYTVSGNT
+1114 QSDTEYYTVSGNR
-1127 LTIVDTQGTLLNENG
+1127 LTIVDTRGTLLKENG
-1142 QYSVTL
+1142 EYYVAL
-1148 EAEYYNQLTTP
+1148 EAEYYNRLTTP

-1167 KAAPQPETGGKDGEN
+1167 KAAPQPETGNKDSDGN
-1182 YTLTFDTVPYDW
+1182 YTLTFASVPYDW
-1194 ENSLSVTVNG
+1194 KDSLSVTVNG
-1204 QAYTENTDW
+1204 RTYTENTDR
-1213 LSNVSAGEFE
+1213 LSNVSADEFE
-1223 WSTGAYGGNVLTMHP
+1223 WSAGTYGGYVLTMHP
-1238 DAFASGENT
+1238 SVFARGENT

-1256 PMTVKVSGATGEIMT
+1256 PLTVKVSGETGEIMT
-1271 DGGGTEEPEPEPGE
+1271 DSGGTEEPEPEPGE
-1285 DQTPPAVAKIEKVE
+1285 GQMPPAVAEVNKVTGYE
-1299 SFFETYY
+1299 PYF
-1306 RVSFESSPAAYLSAL
+1306 RVSFKDDAAAYLSAL
-1321 EDGEAVVTVNDE
+1321 RAGEATVTVNDE
-1333 ICEYAIMFLGGKEY
+1333 TCGYAITFLGGKQY
-1347 KISKDDYANPTYLD
+1347 KISDDLYGEPAYLD
-1361 FSKDCFSTDGNTVVK
+1361 FSKDCFSTDGDTVVK
-1376 ISVEGYTDLTFTVDK
+1376 ISVEGYTDLTFTVDEN
-1391 DGQLVA
+1391 GQLVA
-1397 GDTPEGAAEVPA
+1397 GDTPEDAAEVPA

-1414 SMVTTFSGHKLYFD
+1414 SSSSIFSGHKLYFD

-1433 EEAAKAYLS
+1433 EESAKAYLS

-1449 GETVYT
+1449 GDTVYT
-1455 ACTGYFLE
+1455 AYTGYFLE
-1463 DGQYKIVKVG
+1463 EGKYKIVKDS

-1480 SDSAFNE
+1480 SDSAFSE
-1487 TENTKIHIEAVG
+1487 TGNTEIHIKATG
-1499 YKDLNLTVTA
+1499 YKDLKLTVTA
-1509 GGELVTE
+1509 SGDLVTE